1 MCLVGR
7 LLCEWR
13 ENVWWGGC
21 CVSGGRMCGEK
32 IAVWVWRENV
42 WWGEVLICVH
52 ITTYSEV
59 P

>member
-1 MCLVGR
+1 
-7 LLCEWR
+7 
-13 ENVWWGGC
+13 
-21 CVSGGRMCGEK
+21 MCGEK

-52 ITTYSEV
+52 ITSYSEV